1 MATKKAKIEAE
12 WDEGMEE
19 RIEKNIEKAVGSCC
33 GGKHEG
39 SKYDSCNCGKGM
51 NAGAG
56 NGAVYGLGFVGALI
70 YFIQTSTSFWDGV
83 WGIVQAILWPAYLVF
98 EILKFF
104 KL

>member
-12 WDEGMEE
+12 WDEGVEKKIEE
-19 RIEKNIEKAVGSCC
+19 GVEKIANSCC
-33 GGKHEG
+33 GEG
-39 SKYDSCNCGKGM
+39 GEKCNCGKGM
-51 NAGAG
+51 NASAG

-83 WGIVQAILWPAYLVF
+83 WGIVQAILWPAYIVF
-98 EILKFF
+98 ELLKYF